1 MGTGDIAMDKNRRQV
16 LKAGSAVSLLTLV
29 AAAGWLKPGE
39 AHAEGWNKGAFET
52 HSLDETMKALGGSAP
67 VPSNDIVFF
76 STPDIAENG
85 AVVPVGITSKVPQTE
100 SIAILIE
107 KNPNMLAAVF
117 DIPPETDASL
127 STRIKMAQTSNVYAL
142 VKANG
147 KYFVTSKEIKV
158 TLGGCGG

>member
-1 MGTGDIAMDKNRRQV
+1 MNTNRRHA
-16 LKAGSAVSLLTLV
+16 LKAGGALSLATLV
-29 AAAGWLKPGE
+29 AAAGWARPS
-39 AHAEGWNKGAFET
+39 AAAATDAWNKSAFET
-52 HSLDETMKALGGSAP
+52 HSLDETMKALGGTSP

-117 DIPPETDASL
+117 DIPPGTDPSL
-127 STRIKMAQTSNVYAL
+127 TTRIKMAQTSNVYAL

-147 KYFVTSKEIKV
+147 KYYATSKEIKV